1 MTYEVKTETLT
12 KTATAVAEVLA
23 KHKVFGVVAEDATP
37 EEKADLARWVEHE
50 KAHFV
55 GMALRHAEDPH
66 AFLPQTLKYKDTGAW
81 VKFNTRIAFSNTA
94 LLSFVEAV
102 PVLSPNPT
110 LAINPHIDYEALN
123 AELLVKLI
131 VAGNS

>member
-1 MTYEVKTETLT
+1 MIYEVKTDALA
-12 KTATAVAEVLA
+12 KAAASVAEVLA
-23 KHKVFGVVAEDATP
+23 KHKVFGVAAEDASP
-37 EEKADLARWVEHE
+37 EEKADLLRWVEHE
-50 KAHFV
+50 KLHFV

-66 AFLPQTLKYKDTGAW
+66 AFLPQTLKYEDTGAW

-110 LAINPHIDYEALN
+110 LAVNPHIDYEALN
-123 AELLVKLI
+123 AELKATVTPE
-131 VAGNS
+131 N